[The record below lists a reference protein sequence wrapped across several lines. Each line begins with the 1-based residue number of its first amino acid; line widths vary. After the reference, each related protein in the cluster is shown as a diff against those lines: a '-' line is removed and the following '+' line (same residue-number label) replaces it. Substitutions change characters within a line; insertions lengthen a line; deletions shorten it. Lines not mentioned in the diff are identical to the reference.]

1 MSVQHQALLLVLLAA
16 LVDVAVTQNTTGDS
30 NQTGVRGRT
39 YSGIV
44 FALSATGVVT
54 VLMVIV
60 ALAGGLIVAK
70 MARKKEKQMANGI

>member
-30 NQTGVRGRT
+30 VVRGRT